1 MEGAWANA
9 TLWCYF
15 HNLALKFCHAY
26 MDLGFSK
33 DDKKQKTDIDYKI
46 GTSLKC

>member
-1 MEGAWANA
+1 MLMEGAWANA
-9 TLWCYF
+9 TRWCQF

-33 DDKKQKTDIDYKI
+33 DDKK
-46 GTSLKC
+46 